1 MEDSKNSSGSA
12 ADKTADEVSTA
23 GAVNSKVAGPC
34 SVTSIYKTK
43 IGGAARGVTV
53 VWTKTL
59 INHSLAVSVD
69 GAASSTC
76 RIDLKPWPFWGKKG
90 FKSLDVDGH
99 RLDLFWDLRSAKFSG
114 GGGPEP
120 TGGYYVAL
128 VYRDEVVLLLGDC
141 KKDAYKRTKSRPSL
155 DDAAMVSKRD
165 NVFGKRCFST
175 RARFDGGKKEHDI
188 LVENSISGGCGTDPE
203 MWIRIDGV
211 VVVHVSNLKWKF
223 RGNETVLV
231 ERSPVQVFWDVHDW
245 LFCGPGTGHA
255 LFVFKPGAPTPLTE
269 VGEGEES
276 ACGDDGREV
285 SAAGDGG
292 GESPEF
298 CFFLYAWKVE

>member
-1 MEDSKNSSGSA
+1 MEDSKNSSGS

-69 GAASSTC
+69 GAASHLPD
-76 RIDLKPWPFWGKKG
+76 RPQAVAFLGQEG

-99 RLDLFWDLRSAKFSG
+99 RLTSSG
-114 GGGPEP
+114 TSDRRNSLAAEVPEP
-120 TGGYYVAL
+120 TEGCVQAHS
-128 VYRDEVVLLLGDC
+128 
-141 KKDAYKRTKSRPSL
+141 SRPSL
-155 DDAAMVSKRD
+155 DDAMVSKRD

-223 RGNETVLV
+223 RGNETVLL

-245 LFCGPGTGHA
+245 LFQAPAQGTP
-255 LFVFKPGAPTPLTE
+255 LFVFAGAPTPLTE
-269 VGEGEES
+269 VERERE
-276 ACGDDGREV
+276 CLGDDGRGV
-285 SAAGDGG
+285 SMAGDGG

-298 CFFLYAWKVE
+298 CFSFMRGKWSKVAEDDARAGAAYR